1 MVCLRVR
8 LHPRYLSQTVIFHTS
23 FATQRS
29 GVTYASFLNFKWS
42 PGPRGFF
49 SKCWSVTWP
58 RDTPEP
64 RGQEQGVER
73 RAASGPEE
81 QGGGGARVDLWIQ
94 SLEQGNR
101 PAGESAPCRTNIQ
114 GDEPASSCEVKAVFR
129 GDVSAPKKKK
139 NVSARCLATK
149 NQPSEITCKK

>member
-1 MVCLRVR
+1 M
-8 LHPRYLSQTVIFHTS
+8 
-23 FATQRS
+23 
-29 GVTYASFLNFKWS
+29 
-42 PGPRGFF
+42 
-49 SKCWSVTWP
+49 
-58 RDTPEP
+58 
-64 RGQEQGVER
+64 EQ

-94 SLEQGNR
+94 SPEQGNR

-139 NVSARCLATK
+139 MYLHDVWLQRTSQVKSLVKNDEGLDSKASDLLLSWPLVKMTNPENPRDVTK
-149 NQPSEITCKK
+149 